1 MVSYTSVKGW
11 QLPTCCGSPC
21 TCLINTVLCWKTR
34 SSHISVGWDDDRALN
49 MQSGLARY
57 FHSCSKNTQRTT
69 GWDRPRLACS
79 EGHSAFQP
87 PASPSTVFFRQTQ
100 GESLSIPGPSLLPP
114 HSSILLI
121 LLLFFFSFLSS
132 ISWIMIQISIQDKN
146 VFYFTLSAVIKFCPQ
161 QGHCCFHGNQYTL
174 KLRRM
179 TV

>member
-1 MVSYTSVKGW
+1 MASAVTSLGGNCVLSNLPSHGDPGW
-11 QLPTCCGSPC
+11 GKIPWGRYLSIHVRPVACRANHSWFHGASGRTGTDPLGLQWGTWCFSAISLPFDS
-21 TCLINTVLCWKTR
+21 
-34 SSHISVGWDDDRALN
+34 
-49 MQSGLARY
+49 
-57 FHSCSKNTQRTT
+57 
-69 GWDRPRLACS
+69 
-79 EGHSAFQP
+79 
-87 PASPSTVFFRQTQ
+87 FFRQTQ

-114 HSSILLI
+114 RSSILLF

-161 QGHCCFHGNQYTL
+161 QGHCRFHGNQYTL